1 MKNQEIKK
9 AKFIRPYFTEK
20 KAKEIVEAPKRFAL
34 RKKQVEWVSS
44 IPLYIPFW
52 LVQVEMTLKDPKQK
66 TKVNKIYTT
75 ITNGITNRGMLV
87 RGELFFDNKEQHGIF
102 FDNETEFH
110 KISETAR
117 LEALSNTKRMIN
129 PPPHRVLPG
138 GHLIYYPLAL
148 VHLRVNGVDDVQ
160 VFDYYRGGIDKYMMR
175 YLNLKGKVEE
185 KKRQKAVN
193 A

>member
-1 MKNQEIKK
+1 MKCQETKQ
-9 AKFIRPYFTEK
+9 AKFIRPFFTEK
-20 KAKEIVEAPKRFAL
+20 KAKEIVETPKRFAL
-34 RKKQVEWVSS
+34 KKKQIEWVSS

-52 LVQVEMTLKDPKQK
+52 IVQVEMTLNDPKVR
-66 TKVNKIYTT
+66 TKVKKVYTT

-87 RGELFFDNKEQHGIF
+87 RGELFYDNKEQQGIF
-102 FDNETEFH
+102 FDNETEYQ
-110 KISETAR
+110 KIAETAR

-138 GHLIYYPLAL
+138 GHLVYYPLAL
-148 VHLRVNGVDDVQ
+148 VHVKVNGVDDVQ

-175 YLNLKGKVEE
+175 YLNLKDKMEE